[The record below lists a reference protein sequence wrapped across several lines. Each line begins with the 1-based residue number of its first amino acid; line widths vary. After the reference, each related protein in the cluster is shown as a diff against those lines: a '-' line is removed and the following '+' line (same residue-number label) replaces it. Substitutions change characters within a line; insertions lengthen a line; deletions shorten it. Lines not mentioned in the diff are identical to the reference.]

1 MVDPEVV
8 KWFATLGVGGVLAAL
23 IFSFY
28 RKDLKSY
35 TELWKTSSDMLMTV
49 VRENTASNTRLIA
62 MLEAA
67 ERNSL
72 RKQDIEQM
80 IDQRAV
86 RRVDIESVVDQRLK
100 RSADG

>member
-49 VRENTASNTRLIA
+49 VRENTASNVRLIA

-67 ERNSL
+67 ERNAL
-72 RKQDIEQM
+72 RKQDIDQM